1 MDILKGL
8 FGLAVLVGIAW
19 LFSLNRRAVDWK
31 LVLTGIGLQVGFAAC
46 VLLGAGWVAWV
57 QRYSGA
63 GPTTDVVATWML
75 IVGILATLGAIAVFT
90 PMAADA
96 PQRAN
101 VRKVGVAMLFA
112 AVLLA
117 LPFAGKIFEFLSAA
131 FVKVLGFVNAGS
143 GFIFGSL
150 MDIPKFGFIFA
161 FQVLPTIIFF
171 AALMGVL
178 YHLNVMQAIVRA
190 MAWAITKVMR
200 VSGAET
206 TSVCASVF
214 IGQTE
219 APLTVRP
226 YIPKMTESELL
237 TMMIGGM
244 AHIAG
249 GVLAAYVGMLGGGDQ
264 AAMEFYAKHL
274 LAASIMAAPAT
285 LVIAKLLVPETGEP
299 LTRGTVKMEVEKTS
313 SNVIDAAAAG
323 AADGLRL
330 ALNIGAMLLAFIALI
345 ALLNWP
351 LGELGAVDWG
361 ALPAGLRLALT
372 AGGAIVA
379 AGALVS
385 AANAMGY
392 ANVARVP
399 SRPGVGGAVLALL
412 VAVLAVMIVVWS
424 RSEAGFT
431 IDGWLTA
438 NAGRPT
444 QLGLQ
449 ALFGYLLA
457 PLAWVIGVPWQDAST
472 VGSLIGQKVVIN
484 EFVAYLQLA
493 DIVNGNVPGV
503 ELTPKGT
510 LIATYALCG
519 FANFSSI
526 AIQIG
531 GIGGLAPERRH
542 DLARFGLRA
551 VLGGSLAT
559 FMTAT
564 IAGVLSSYGA

>member
-1 MDILKGL
+1 MNTVL
-8 FGLAVLVGIAW
+8 FGFFGIACLLAIAW
-19 LFSLNRRAVDWK
+19 LFSNNRKAVDWRLVATGISLQIAFAA
-31 LVLTGIGLQVGFAAC
+31 LVLLVPGGRDAFNM
-46 VLLGAGWVAWV
+46 LGDG
-57 QRYSGA
+57 
-63 GPTTDVVATWML
+63 
-75 IVGILATLGAIAVFT
+75 
-90 PMAADA
+90 
-96 PQRAN
+96 
-101 VRKVGVAMLFA
+101 
-112 AVLLA
+112 
-117 LPFAGKIFEFLSAA
+117 
-131 FVKVLGFVNAGS
+131 FVKILGFVGAGS

-150 MDIPKFGFIFA
+150 MDTTKFGFIFA

-178 YHLNVMQAIVRA
+178 YHLGVMQAIVRA

-226 YIPKMTESELL
+226 YIPKMTESELI

-249 GVLAAYVGMLGGGDQ
+249 GVLAAYVGMLGGGDPAQQ
-264 AAMEFYAKHL
+264 AFYAKHL

-285 LVIAKLLVPETGEP
+285 LVIAKLLIPETGNP
-299 LTRGTVKMEVEKTS
+299 LTRGTVKMEVEKTT

-351 LGELGAVDWG
+351 LTWIGDVT
-361 ALPAGLRLALT
+361 GLA
-372 AGGAIVA
+372 
-379 AGALVS
+379 
-385 AANAMGY
+385 
-392 ANVARVP
+392 
-399 SRPGVGGAVLALL
+399 
-412 VAVLAVMIVVWS
+412 
-424 RSEAGFT
+424 
-431 IDGWLTA
+431 GWL
-438 NAGRPT
+438 GRPT
-444 QLGLQ
+444 DMATLL
-449 ALFGYLLA
+449 GYLLA
-457 PLAWVIGVPWQDAST
+457 PIAWVIGVPWQDATT
-472 VGSLIGQKVVIN
+472 VGGLIGQKIVLN
-484 EFVAYLQLA
+484 EFVAYMQLA
-493 DIVNGNVPGV
+493 EIVNGNVAGV
-503 ELTPKGT
+503 TLTPKGT

-531 GIGGLAPERRH
+531 GIGGLAPERRQ
-542 DLARFGLRA
+542 DLARLGLRA
-551 VLGGSLAT
+551 VLGGTLAT

-564 IAGVLSSYGA
+564 IAGVLTSIGI

>member
-1 MDILKGL
+1 MDILFGL
-8 FGLAVLVGIAW
+8 FGLAVLIGIAW

-31 LVLTGIGLQVGFAAC
+31 LVVTGVTLQIAFASL
-46 VLLGAGWVAWV
+46 VLLVPGG
-57 QRYSGA
+57 R
-63 GPTTDVVATWML
+63 DVFDA
-75 IVGILATLGAIAVFT
+75 LG
-90 PMAADA
+90 
-96 PQRAN
+96 Q
-101 VRKVGVAMLFA
+101 
-112 AVLLA
+112 
-117 LPFAGKIFEFLSAA
+117 A
-131 FVKVLGFVNAGS
+131 FVKVLSFVAAGS
-143 GFIFGSL
+143 NFIFGSL
-150 MDIPKFGFIFA
+150 MDTTKFGFIFA

-178 YHLNVMQAIVRA
+178 YHLNVMQAVVRA

-226 YIPKMTESELL
+226 YISKMTESELL

-249 GVLAAYVGMLGGGDQ
+249 GVLAAYVGMLGGGDPAQQ
-264 AAMEFYAKHL
+264 AFYAKHL

-285 LVIAKLLVPETGEP
+285 LVIAKVLIPETAEP

-345 ALLNWP
+345 ALVNWP
-351 LGELGAVDWG
+351 LTWLGDVT
-361 ALPAGLRLALT
+361 GLAAWLGKPTDLA
-372 AGGAIVA
+372 AI
-379 AGALVS
+379 L
-385 AANAMGY
+385 GY
-392 ANVARVP
+392 V
-399 SRPGVGGAVLALL
+399 
-412 VAVLAVMIVVWS
+412 
-424 RSEAGFT
+424 
-431 IDGWLTA
+431 
-438 NAGRPT
+438 
-444 QLGLQ
+444 
-449 ALFGYLLA
+449 LA
-457 PLAWVIGVPWQDAST
+457 PLAWVIGVPWQDANV

-493 DIVNGNVPGV
+493 DIVNGKVAGTV
-503 ELTPKGT
+503 LTDKGR

-564 IAGVLSSYGA
+564 IAGVLTSLGA

>member
-1 MDILKGL
+1 MNTVLFGL
-8 FGLAVLVGIAW
+8 FGISCLLAIAW
-19 LFSLNRRAVDWK
+19 LFSDNRKAVDWRLVITGISLQIAFAA
-31 LVLTGIGLQVGFAAC
+31 LVLLVPGGKDAFS
-46 VLLGAGWVAWV
+46 LLGDG
-57 QRYSGA
+57 
-63 GPTTDVVATWML
+63 
-75 IVGILATLGAIAVFT
+75 
-90 PMAADA
+90 
-96 PQRAN
+96 
-101 VRKVGVAMLFA
+101 
-112 AVLLA
+112 
-117 LPFAGKIFEFLSAA
+117 
-131 FVKVLGFVNAGS
+131 FVKVLSFVGAGS

-150 MDIPKFGFIFA
+150 MDTSKFGFIFA

-178 YHLNVMQAIVRA
+178 YHLGVMQAIVRA

-226 YIPKMTESELL
+226 YISKMTESELI

-249 GVLAAYVGMLGGGDQ
+249 GVLAAYVGMLGGGDPAQQ
-264 AAMEFYAKHL
+264 AFYAKHL

-285 LVIAKLLVPETGEP
+285 LVIAKLLVPETGNP
-299 LTRGTVKMEVEKTS
+299 LTRGVIRMEVEKTT

-330 ALNIGAMLLAFIALI
+330 ALNIAAMLLAFIALI

-351 LGELGAVDWG
+351 LTWIGDAT
-361 ALPAGLRLALT
+361 GLAQ
-372 AGGAIVA
+372 
-379 AGALVS
+379 
-385 AANAMGY
+385 
-392 ANVARVP
+392 
-399 SRPGVGGAVLALL
+399 
-412 VAVLAVMIVVWS
+412 
-424 RSEAGFT
+424 
-431 IDGWLTA
+431 WL
-438 NAGRPT
+438 GRPT
-444 QLGLQ
+444 DMATLL
-449 ALFGYLLA
+449 GYLLA
-457 PLAWVIGVPWQDAST
+457 PVAWIIGVPWQDATT
-472 VGSLIGQKVVIN
+472 VGGLIGQKIVLN

-493 DIVNGNVPGV
+493 EIVNGNVEGV
-503 ELTPKGT
+503 SLTPKGT

-531 GIGGLAPERRH
+531 GIGGLAPERRQ
-542 DLARFGLRA
+542 DLARLGLRA

-564 IAGVLSSYGA
+564 IAGVLTSIGA

>member
-1 MDILKGL
+1 MNTVLFGF
-8 FGLAVLVGIAW
+8 FGLACLLAIAW
-19 LFSLNRRAVDWK
+19 LFSSDRRAVDWR
-31 LVLTGIGLQVGFAAC
+31 LVATGIGLQIAFAAL
-46 VLLGAGWVAWV
+46 VLLVPGGKDAFN
-57 QRYSGA
+57 
-63 GPTTDVVATWML
+63 L
-75 IVGILATLGAIAVFT
+75 LG
-90 PMAADA
+90 D
-96 PQRAN
+96 
-101 VRKVGVAMLFA
+101 G
-112 AVLLA
+112 
-117 LPFAGKIFEFLSAA
+117 
-131 FVKVLGFVNAGS
+131 FVKVLGFVGTGS
-143 GFIFGSL
+143 NFIFGNL
-150 MDIPKFGFIFA
+150 MDTSKFGFIFA

-178 YHLNVMQAIVRA
+178 YHLGVMQAIVRA

-226 YIPKMTESELL
+226 YISKMTESELI

-249 GVLAAYVGMLGGGDQ
+249 GVLAAYVGMLGGGDPAQQ
-264 AAMEFYAKHL
+264 AFYAKHL

-285 LVIAKLLVPETGEP
+285 LVIAKLLVPETGNP
-299 LTRGTVKMEVEKTS
+299 LTRGTVKMEVEKTT

-351 LGELGAVDWG
+351 LTWVGDIT
-361 ALPAGLRLALT
+361 GL
-372 AGGAIVA
+372 A
-379 AGALVS
+379 A
-385 AANAMGY
+385 
-392 ANVARVP
+392 
-399 SRPGVGGAVLALL
+399 
-412 VAVLAVMIVVWS
+412 
-424 RSEAGFT
+424 
-431 IDGWLTA
+431 WL
-438 NAGRPT
+438 GRPT
-444 QLGLQ
+444 DMATLL
-449 ALFGYLLA
+449 GYLLA
-457 PLAWVIGVPWQDAST
+457 PIAWIIGVPWQDATT
-472 VGSLIGQKVVIN
+472 VGGLIGQKIVLN

-493 DIVNGNVPGV
+493 EIVNGNVEGV
-503 ELTPKGT
+503 SLTPKGT

-531 GIGGLAPERRH
+531 GIGGLAPERRQ
-542 DLARFGLRA
+542 DLARLGLRA
-551 VLGGSLAT
+551 VLGGTLAT

-564 IAGVLSSYGA
+564 IAGVLTSIGI